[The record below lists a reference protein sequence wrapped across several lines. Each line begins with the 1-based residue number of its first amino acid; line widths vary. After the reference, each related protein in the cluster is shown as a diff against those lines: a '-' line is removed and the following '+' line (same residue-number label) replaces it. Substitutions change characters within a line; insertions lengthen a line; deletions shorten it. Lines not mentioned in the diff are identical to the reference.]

1 MALNTI
7 INFNEEDN
15 ILVFLPEGDMDIHT
29 SPDFKDEVI
38 RFYEQRKTDILI
50 DGEKLEYIDSTGLGA
65 LISILKRVKERQDEQ
80 KWNINW
86 KVPHKDIEVRN
97 RNFL

>member
-7 INFNEEDN
+7 VNFNEEDN

-38 RFYEQRKTDILI
+38 RFYEQR
-50 DGEKLEYIDSTGLGA
+50 
-65 LISILKRVKERQDEQ
+65 
-80 KWNINW
+80 
-86 KVPHKDIEVRN
+86 
-97 RNFL
+97 